1 MPYASFKMLSARCE
15 KTYLRLPFVIHVERL
30 IMSIVQEIRCS
41 NCGAP
46 ITFNPGE
53 IIATCEYC
61 GFTCVI
67 ETGKAFTLEHSLIF
81 NEYAPDQTDELI
93 RNWMRS
99 GFMKPGDLA
108 KSSKLLEKSLVY
120 LPFWV
125 VTVTATSDYKGI
137 FERVAPPVV
146 KEGKIEKKYDWLVLA
161 RKASQ
166 FPTREY
172 DVPLEGK
179 IPYDF
184 RKIEDFAKTLNSEIT
199 RDQAVELARQQVERH
214 HQFLAKQDVDKII
227 EMRSDFL
234 IGDTVYLHAPVWFV
248 VYEYKG
254 ERHTIILDGATGSVI
269 KGDIPA
275 TRFDIL

>member
-1 MPYASFKMLSARCE
+1 MS
-15 KTYLRLPFVIHVERL
+15 VIR
-30 IMSIVQEIRCS
+30 EIRCS

-46 ITFNPGE
+46 ISFNPGE
-53 IIATCEYC
+53 IVATCRYC

-67 ETGKAFTLEHSLIF
+67 ETGKAFTLEHSMIL
-81 NEYAPDQTDELI
+81 NEYDPSQVEDLL

-99 GFMKPGDLA
+99 GFLKPGNLA
-108 KSSKLLEKSLVY
+108 KSSKILEKSLVY

-125 VTVTATSDYKGI
+125 VPVTATSEYKGV
-137 FERVAPPVV
+137 FERLVPPVV
-146 KEGKIEKKYDWLVLA
+146 KEGKIEKKYNWLVLA
-161 RKASQ
+161 RKAAE

-184 RKIEDFAKTLNSEIT
+184 RKIERFAKVLNSEM
-199 RDQAVELARQQVERH
+199 DELEAVELAKQQIEGH

-227 EMRSDFL
+227 EMKSQ
-234 IGDTVYLHAPVWFV
+234 ISMGDAVYLHAPIWFIT
-248 VYEYKG
+248 YEYKG
-254 ERHTIILDGATGSVI
+254 ERYNIILDGATGAVI

-275 TRFDIL
+275 TRFGLI